1 MLGKQIR
8 RNPFWFASVESFENI
23 FFRGVKR
30 PSHDKLKF
38 ANSCWQT
45 LKSWQ
50 THAFTRQTRVNS
62 KHTPICNMADIV
74 QWHSQRRVAAC
85 VLLLFCVKRRRKN
98 RKRWRKRLI
107 WTKPYISRNP
117 SLGVYNTLVQELRA
131 EDTAAFKNFLRMD
144 QNCFDELLE
153 MVKPHIQK
161 QDTNMRKSISAGE
174 KLALTSRYLA
184 TGEFIYPVYNCS
196 TYT

>member
-1 MLGKQIR
+1 MA
-8 RNPFWFASVESFENI
+8 FVTF
-23 FFRGVKR
+23 KR

-174 KLALTSRYLA
+174 KLALTLRYLA

>member
-1 MLGKQIR
+1 M
-8 RNPFWFASVESFENI
+8 
-23 FFRGVKR
+23 
-30 PSHDKLKF
+30 
-38 ANSCWQT
+38 AN
-45 LKSWQ
+45 
-50 THAFTRQTRVNS
+50 
-62 KHTPICNMADIV
+62 IV

-85 VLLLFCVKRRRKN
+85 VLVLFCVKRRRKN

-174 KLALTSRYLA
+174 KLALTLRYLA